1 VVAALLALS
10 SSIAWG
16 TADFLGGFFSRKL
29 PFAGVTM
36 LVQLGGLTGAVT
48 TALVTHRVTVLGI
61 GLGLAAG
68 IFSSI
73 GALCYYRALSTGTMS
88 VVAPIVACGAVVTL
102 GLALATGER
111 PSGIKLAGGM
121 IALAG
126 AVLASFQERQR
137 GEVSRRSILLA
148 VITAGCFGTLLFL
161 LGRAAEE
168 GGPGS
173 ALLGSRLTAVAG
185 IVLWVRL
192 AHLEVRRPPRR
203 WVPAIFGIG
212 LLGSLA
218 ALLYSL
224 ANERGLLAIVSLLA
238 SLYPVT
244 TIALAQIVLGERFLP
259 VQAVGAALALA
270 GVAVVVAG

>member
-1 VVAALLALS
+1 
-10 SSIAWG
+10 
-16 TADFLGGFFSRKL
+16 
-29 PFAGVTM
+29 M
-36 LVQLGGLTGAVT
+36 
-48 TALVTHRVTVLGI
+48 

-73 GALCYYRALSTGTMS
+73 GALCYYRALSSGTMS
-88 VVAPIVACGAVVTL
+88 IVAPVVACGAVVTL
-102 GLALATGER
+102 ALALATGER
-111 PSGIKLAGGM
+111 PSGTKLAGGVL
-121 IALAG
+121 ALLG

-137 GEVSRRSILLA
+137 GEVNRRSIVLA
-148 VITAGCFGTLLFL
+148 GITACCFGTLLFL
-161 LGRAAEE
+161 LGRAADE

-192 AHLEVRRPPRR
+192 AHLEVRRPPRHF
-203 WVPAIFGIG
+203 VLPIFGIG
-212 LLGSLA
+212 LLGSAA

-270 GVAVVVAG
+270 GVAVVVVG